1 MHLQYKLQSL
11 NEGLD
16 SRQAIYSMFITF
28 HKSSHLRL
36 QI

>member
-1 MHLQYKLQSL
+1 MHLQYELQSL

-16 SRQAIYSMFITF
+16 FRQAIYSMSITF
-28 HKSSHLRL
+28 HKSSYLRL